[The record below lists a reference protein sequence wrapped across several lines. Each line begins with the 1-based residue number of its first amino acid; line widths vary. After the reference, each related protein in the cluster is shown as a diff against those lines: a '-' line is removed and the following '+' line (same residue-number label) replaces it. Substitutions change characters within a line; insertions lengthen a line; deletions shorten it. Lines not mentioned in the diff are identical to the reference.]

1 MINLLNVILGL
12 LIFTLCYTVL
22 FDFGM
27 FLFITLL
34 LLIVYFLYE
43 MIMDKMEE
51 VRNEFLNIKKE
62 LLDKINLIPKN
73 ISSLNS
79 LIKS

>member
-62 LLDKINLIPKN
+62 LLDKINLIPNKISLLKN
-73 ISSLNS
+73 LSLS
-79 LIKS
+79 